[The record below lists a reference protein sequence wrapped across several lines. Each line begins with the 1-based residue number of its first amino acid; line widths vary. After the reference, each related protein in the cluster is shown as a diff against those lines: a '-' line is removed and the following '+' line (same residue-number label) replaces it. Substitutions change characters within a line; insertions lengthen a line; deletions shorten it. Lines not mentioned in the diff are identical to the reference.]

1 LAWKRK
7 VEHKFEH
14 ISDFI
19 FDNRIKVILFVLAI
33 IIALA
38 SQMKHLTVDTSTEGF
53 LHKTDPLR
61 IQYDKFR
68 DQFGRDEKVLIAI
81 QSENIFTM
89 EFLEKLNK
97 LHKELENNVPYIE
110 DVNSLINA
118 RNTRGTVDSLIV
130 DDLFEE
136 LPKDAKALAFKKQL
150 AMANPLFKDLLIDE
164 AGTITTIVIDT
175 LTYTSLGKDG
185 KPLPKEEDEFTEESE
200 AFGEEDEF
208 SDTANETDKEIEKLY
223 LTDWEN
229 VQIVNATNEI
239 VKKYQADDFD
249 ILVSGTA
256 VINAELKASMTSDM
270 QKFIKLVLLVI
281 AIFLAILFRRVSGVV
296 LPLITVAFTIV
307 SALSLMALF
316 GAPITVVTQILPS
329 FLLAVTIGASIHLL
343 SIFYKEFNLNKD
355 KKGALRYAMGH
366 SGLAIVMTSLTT
378 AAGLWSFSFSELAPV
393 ADLGKFASAGVVVGL
408 LYTLVLLPAVLSLI
422 KMKPKD
428 IVMDGDVEKHTF
440 MDKILLKIAHISVTH
455 PKKIIAITTVI
466 ILVSLSLASQ
476 LRFSHKPIVWFDE
489 NHPVR
494 LATDIVD
501 DKLKGSVTLEI
512 IIDTQKENGLYEPE
526 ILNKIDSFSNYI
538 MTIKSDKYFVGKTL
552 SIVDIIKETNKALN
566 ENKKEFYVIPQDK
579 NLIAQELLLFENSGS
594 DDLEDFVD
602 SRFSKARITVKLPYI
617 DAMDYMVLL
626 DVINKKIDEE
636 FKGVAQVTVTGI
648 SNLLSRIMEAAI
660 TSSALSYILALTLIT
675 IMMLILIGN
684 IKIGLISM
692 IPNISPIL
700 MMTTIMVIFD
710 MPLDMFTMLIGAIAI
725 GLAVDDTVHF
735 MHNFRRYELIH
746 NDIDKA
752 VRLTLLTTGR
762 AMIVTTIVLS
772 FGFFVFMGASM
783 SNIFNFGLL
792 TGIAIVI
799 AVLADFFLVPA
810 IMKVIVKNKRDLK

>member
-1 LAWKRK
+1 MSWKNK

-14 ISDFI
+14 LSDFI
-19 FDNRIKVILFVLAI
+19 YDNRIKVILFVLVI
-33 IIALA
+33 VIAMG
-38 SQMKHLTVDTSTEGF
+38 SNMKNLTVDTTTEGF
-53 LHKTDPLR
+53 LHKEDPLR
-61 IQYDKFR
+61 IEYNEFR
-68 DQFGRDEKVLIAI
+68 NQFGRDEKILIAI
-81 QSENIFTM
+81 QSKDIFTI
-89 EFLEKLNK
+89 EFLTKLNK
-97 LHKELENNVPYIE
+97 LHKELENNLPYIE

-118 RNTRGTVDSLIV
+118 RNTRGTADSLIV

-136 LPKDAKALAFKKQL
+136 LPKDEKALAFKKQL
-150 AMANPLFKDLLIDE
+150 AKNNPLFKDLIIDD

-175 LTYTSLGKDG
+175 QTYTTLDKDG
-185 KPLPKEEDEFTEESE
+185 NPLSTDDKEDDFSEEDEF
-200 AFGEEDEF
+200 GD
-208 SDTANETDKEIEKLY
+208 ETDVTTDNSTKKF

-229 VQIVNATNEI
+229 AQIVTKTNEI
-239 VKKYQADDFD
+239 VASYQSDDFN

-256 VINAELKASMTSDM
+256 VINAELKDSMTDDM
-270 QKFIKLVLLVI
+270 QKFIKLVILVI
-281 AIFLAILFRRVSGVV
+281 ATFLALLFRRVTGVI
-296 LPLITVAFTIV
+296 LPLITVLFTIV
-307 SALSLMALF
+307 SALSLMAIF

-343 SIFYKEFNLNKD
+343 SIFFKQFNLKKD
-355 KKGALRYAMGH
+355 KKEALRYAMGH

-393 ADLGKFASAGVVVGL
+393 ADLGKFASAGVVIGL
-408 LYTLVLLPAVLSLI
+408 IYTLILLPAALALI
-422 KMKPKD
+422 NIKPKD
-428 IVMDGDVEKHTF
+428 IVIENDEEVHTF
-440 MDKILLKIAHISVTH
+440 MDRLLIKVANISVTY
-455 PKKIIAITTVI
+455 PKQIIAITAVI
-466 ILVSLSLASQ
+466 ILISIILASQ
-476 LRFSHKPIVWFDE
+476 LRFSHKPIVWFDKD
-489 NHPVR
+489 HQVR
-494 LATDIVD
+494 KATEIVD
-501 DKLKGSVTLEI
+501 EKLKGSVTLEI
-512 IIDTQKENGLYEPE
+512 IIDTKKENGLYEPE
-526 ILNKIDSFSNYI
+526 ILNAIDNFSKDI
-538 MTIKSDKYFVGKTL
+538 VLLKSDNYFVGKTL

-566 ENKKEFYVIPQDK
+566 ENKKEAYIIPQDK

-602 SRFSKARITVKLPYI
+602 SGFTKARITVKLPYL
-617 DAMDYMVLL
+617 DAMDYMILL
-626 DVINKKIDEE
+626 KEINTKVDEHFNNKAE
-636 FKGVAQVTVTGI
+636 VTVTGI

-660 TSSALSYILALTLIT
+660 TSSGVSYILALFLIT

-700 MMTTIMVIFD
+700 MMSTVMVIFD

-746 NDIDKA
+746 NDVDKA
-752 VRLTLLTTGR
+752 VKLTLLTTGR
-762 AMIVTTIVLS
+762 AMVVTTIVLS

-792 TGIAIVI
+792 TGIAIII

-810 IMKVIVKNKRDLK
+810 IMKIMVQNKRDLKDTV

>member
-1 LAWKRK
+1 MNWKEK
-7 VEHKFEH
+7 VENRFEY

-19 FDNRIKVILFVLAI
+19 FENRIKVIILVLAI
-33 IIALA
+33 IIAMA
-38 SQMKHLTVDTSTEGF
+38 SQMKYLTVDTSTEGF

-81 QSENIFTM
+81 QSDNIFTIK
-89 EFLEKLNK
+89 FLTKLNA
-97 LHKELENNVPYIE
+97 LHKELENNLPYIE

-118 RNTRGTVDSLIV
+118 RNTRGTIDSLIV

-136 LPKDAKALAFKKQL
+136 LPKDEKVLAFKEQL
-150 AMANPLFKDLLIDE
+150 AKNNPLFKDLIIDE

-175 LTYTSLGKDG
+175 QTYTSLDKDG
-185 KPLPKEEDEFTEESE
+185 KPLPIQEEDEF
-200 AFGEEDEF
+200 ADEEDTNQNIKKEF
-208 SDTANETDKEIEKLY
+208 

-229 VQIVNATNEI
+229 VQVVNKTNEI

-256 VINAELKASMTSDM
+256 VINAELKASMTKDM
-270 QKFIKLVLLVI
+270 QTFIKYVLIVMS
-281 AIFLAILFRRVSGVV
+281 IFLAIMFRRISGVI
-296 LPLITVAFTIV
+296 LPLITVLFTII
-307 SALSLMALF
+307 SALSFMAIF

-329 FLLAVTIGASIHLL
+329 FLLAVTVGASIHLL
-343 SIFYKEFNLNKD
+343 SIFFKEFNLTKD
-355 KKGALRYAMGH
+355 KKAALKYAMGH

-378 AAGLWSFSFSELAPV
+378 AAGLWSFSFSQLAPV
-393 ADLGKFASAGVVVGL
+393 ADLGKFASAGVLIGL
-408 LYTLVLLPAVLSLI
+408 LYTLVFLPAVLSLV
-422 KMKPKD
+422 KLKPKN
-428 IVMDGDVEKHTF
+428 IVIEDNEEVHTP
-440 MDKILLKIAHISVTH
+440 MDKFLVYIANISVTY
-455 PKKIIAITTVI
+455 PKVIITITTII
-466 ILVSLSLASQ
+466 ILVSLAVASQ
-476 LRFSHKPIVWFDE
+476 LRFSHKPIVWFDK

-494 LATDIVD
+494 LATSIVD
-501 DKLKGSVTLEI
+501 DKLKGSVTLEV
-512 IIDTQKENGLYEPE
+512 IIDTKKENGLYEPE
-526 ILNKIDSFSNYI
+526 ILNAIDKFSKEI

-552 SIVDIIKETNKALN
+552 SVVDIIKETNKALN
-566 ENKKEFYVIPQDK
+566 ENKKEAYIIPQDK

-602 SRFSKARITVKLPYI
+602 SSFSKARITVKLPYI
-617 DAMDYMVLL
+617 DAMDYVNLL
-626 DVINKKIDEE
+626 KEINTKIDEN
-636 FKGVAQVTVTGI
+636 FKGKAEVIVTGI
-648 SNLLSRIMEAAI
+648 SNLLARIMGAAI
-660 TSSALSYILALTLIT
+660 SSSAISYLIALVLIT

-684 IKIGLISM
+684 IKVGLISM

-700 MMTTIMVIFD
+700 IMTTVMVIFD

-735 MHNFRRYELIH
+735 MYNFRKYELKY
-746 NDIDKA
+746 NDVDKA

-762 AMIVTTIVLS
+762 AMVVTTIVLS
-772 FGFFVFMGASM
+772 FGFFVFMFATM

-792 TGIAIVI
+792 TGIAIII

-810 IMKVIVKNKRDLK
+810 IMKVMVTSRKDIE

>member
-1 LAWKRK
+1 MAWKKK

-19 FDNRIKVILFVLAI
+19 YDNKIKVILTILALV
-33 IIALA
+33 IALA

-53 LHKTDPLR
+53 LHQTDPLR
-61 IQYDKFR
+61 IEYDKFR

-81 QSENIFTM
+81 QSENIFTIK
-89 EFLEKLNK
+89 FLNKLNK
-97 LHKELENNVPYIE
+97 LHKELENNLPYIE

-136 LPKDAKALAFKKQL
+136 LPTTQKVLLFKKKL
-150 AMANPLFKDLLIDE
+150 AQNNPLFKNLLIDE
-164 AGTITTIVIDT
+164 KGTITTIVIDT
-175 LTYTSLGKDG
+175 QTYTSLDKDG
-185 KPLPKEEDEFTEESE
+185 KPIPQKEEEDEF
-200 AFGEEDEF
+200 EDEE
-208 SDTANETDKEIEKLY
+208 ETDTNSDEKKEF

-229 VQIVNATNEI
+229 AQIVAKTNEI
-239 VKKYQADDFD
+239 VAKYQADDFN

-256 VINAELKASMTSDM
+256 AITAELKASMTKDM
-270 QKFIKLVLLVI
+270 QKFIKLVLIVI
-281 AIFLAILFRRVSGVV
+281 AIFLALLFKRVSGVV
-296 LPLITVAFTIV
+296 LPLITVIFTIIA
-307 SALSLMALF
+307 SLSLMAIF
-316 GAPITVVTQILPS
+316 SAPITVVTQILPS

-343 SIFYKEFNLNKD
+343 SIFFKEFNLSKD
-355 KKGALRYAMGH
+355 KKGSLRYAMGH

-393 ADLGKFASAGVVVGL
+393 SNLGKFASAGVIIGL
-408 LYTLVLLPAVLSLI
+408 IFTLILLPAILSLI
-422 KMKPKD
+422 KLKPKD
-428 IVMDGDVEKHTF
+428 IIMDGDKEVHTF
-440 MDKILLKIAHISVTH
+440 MDRLLIKIADISVSY
-455 PKKIIAITTVI
+455 PKRIIAITAVI
-466 ILVSLSLASQ
+466 IIVSVTVASQ

-489 NHPVR
+489 SHPVR
-494 LATDIVD
+494 MATNIVD

-512 IIDTQKENGLYEPE
+512 IVDTGKENGLYEPE
-526 ILNKIDSFSNYI
+526 ILNKIDRFSKDI
-538 MTIKSDKYFVGKTL
+538 MTIKTDKYFVGKTL
-552 SIVDIIKETNKALN
+552 SLVDIIKETNKALN
-566 ENKKEFYVIPQDK
+566 ENKKEFYTIPQDK
-579 NLIAQELLLFENSGS
+579 NMIAQELLLFENSGS

-602 SRFSKARITVKLPYI
+602 SGFSKARITVKLPYI
-617 DAMDYMVLL
+617 DAMDYMTLL
-626 DVINKKIDEE
+626 EDINKRIDKE
-636 FKGVAQVTVTGI
+636 FKGSAQVTVTGI
-648 SNLLSRIMEAAI
+648 SNLLSRIMDAAI
-660 TSSALSYILALTLIT
+660 SSSGISYIIALTLIT

-700 MMTTIMVIFD
+700 IMTTIMVIFD

-735 MHNFRRYELIH
+735 MHNFRRYELQY

-792 TGIAIVI
+792 TGIAIII

-810 IMKVIVKNKRDLK
+810 IMKVIVHNKRDVA

>member
-1 LAWKRK
+1 MAWKRK
-7 VEHKFEH
+7 VEHRFEH

-33 IIALA
+33 VIALA
-38 SQMKHLTVDTSTEGF
+38 SQMKHLTVDTTTEGF

-61 IQYDKFR
+61 IQYDQFR

-89 EFLEKLNK
+89 KFLEKLNK

-130 DDLFEE
+130 DDLFED

-150 AMANPLFKDLLIDE
+150 AMKNPLFKDLLIDE

-185 KPLPKEEDEFTEESE
+185 KPLPKNEEEDEFEEYVPEGISKQTN
-200 AFGEEDEF
+200 F
-208 SDTANETDKEIEKLY
+208 SDDKEY
-223 LTDWEN
+223 LSDWEN
-229 VQIVNATNEI
+229 VQVVNATNEI
-239 VKKYQADDFD
+239 VKKYQAEDFD

-256 VINAELKASMTSDM
+256 VINAEIKASMTSDM

-281 AIFLAILFRRVSGVV
+281 AIFLALLFRRVSGVL

-355 KKGALRYAMGH
+355 KKAALRYAMGH

-428 IVMDGDVEKHTF
+428 IVMDGDKEKHTF
-440 MDKILLKIAHISVTH
+440 MDRLLLKIAHISVTH
-455 PKKIIAITTVI
+455 PKKIIAITTII
-466 ILVSLSLASQ
+466 ILVSLSVASQ
-476 LRFSHKPIVWFDE
+476 LRFSHKPIIWFDE

-512 IIDTQKENGLYEPE
+512 IVDTQKENGLYEPE
-526 ILNKIDSFSNYI
+526 ILNKIESLSNHI
-538 MTIKSDKYFVGKTL
+538 VTIKSDKYFVGKAL

-602 SRFSKARITVKLPYI
+602 SRFSKARITVKLPYL

-626 DVINKKIDEE
+626 DEVNKKIDEE

-648 SNLLSRIMEAAI
+648 SNLLSRIIQAAI
-660 TSSALSYILALTLIT
+660 TSSAVSYVLALTLIT

-700 MMTTIMVIFD
+700 MMTTVMVIFD

-772 FGFFVFMGASM
+772 FGFFVFMGAAM

-792 TGIAIVI
+792 TGIAIII

-810 IMKVIVKNKRDLK
+810 IMKVMVHNGRDLK